1 MGKKI
6 YNKFGILGE
15 GCFLQDD
22 SISETLIETVSLTK
36 TEILTL
42 GTPYKI
48 LKNPGAGKFYEYE
61 KFILKFKKNT
71 TAYNLT
77 DSYLKIFENLGY
89 ELYIN
94 KKNITTSTD
103 RVEIAGGFLTVNDP
117 ANLQNVS
124 RETIQN
130 TSLYLQTSAGNNP
143 TLGDGTLII
152 DIYYKIHSF

>member
-6 YNKFGILGE
+6 YNNFGILGE

-22 SISETLIETVSLTK
+22 SINETIVKTVSLTK

-42 GTPYKI
+42 GTAFELLPK
-48 LKNPGAGKFYEYE
+48 PGAGKFYEYE
-61 KFILKFKKNT
+61 KFIFKFLKDST
-71 TAYNLT
+71 PYNLT

-94 KKNITTSTD
+94 KKNITTSTN

-117 ANLQNVS
+117 SNFQNIS

-130 TSLYLQTSAGNNP
+130 TELYIQTSAGNNP
-143 TLGDGTLII
+143 TLGDGKLTI

>member
-130 TSLYLQTSAGNNP
+130 TSLYLQTSAGNNQ